1 MEEYKKTHPSNKRD
15 PDLPKKPLTAYMLF
29 NQAKRAEIKSA
40 HPDYS
45 ITEISKEIG
54 KMWKDVSEKEK
65 EDLEEQYKKAK
76 EQYDEEMKKY
86 YEKHP
91 EKLNEK
97 KEKAPKKEKARSKKA
112 VKNEEVEEKS
122 ETESEK
128 ESENLFD

>member
-1 MEEYKKTHPSNKRD
+1 
-15 PDLPKKPLTAYMLF
+15 
-29 NQAKRAEIKSA
+29 
-40 HPDYS
+40 
-45 ITEISKEIG
+45 
-54 KMWKDVSEKEK
+54 
-65 EDLEEQYKKAK
+65 
-76 EQYDEEMKKY
+76 MKKY

-128 ESENLFD
+128 ESENLFDEETDWVVCLKKGELGGNELELFVSLSFRVGDASCLLHHPIR

>member
-1 MEEYKKTHPSNKRD
+1 
-15 PDLPKKPLTAYMLF
+15 
-29 NQAKRAEIKSA
+29 
-40 HPDYS
+40 
-45 ITEISKEIG
+45 
-54 KMWKDVSEKEK
+54 
-65 EDLEEQYKKAK
+65 
-76 EQYDEEMKKY
+76 MKKY

-128 ESENLFD
+128 ESENLFDEETDWVVCLGRGVFGGNGLLALEFAVQSLSFRVGDASCLLHHPIH

>member
-1 MEEYKKTHPSNKRD
+1 
-15 PDLPKKPLTAYMLF
+15 
-29 NQAKRAEIKSA
+29 
-40 HPDYS
+40 
-45 ITEISKEIG
+45 
-54 KMWKDVSEKEK
+54 
-65 EDLEEQYKKAK
+65 
-76 EQYDEEMKKY
+76 MKKY

-128 ESENLFD
+128 ESENLFDEETACVVCLEKGVSGGNGLVPLEFTAQPLSFRVGDASCLLHHPIH